1 MLKERARILAVS
13 IFVLDLSLVSAA
25 FLAGYWIRDTFLPA
39 IAPGSF
45 PTHLYP
51 LGDYLPLLPFALIIW
66 GAMLLLSGRYRSH
79 RTVLLLDE
87 AWAIVRVCAMGA
99 VLFTLMLYTARMDEQ
114 LLGDDR
120 ISRIWVLFFAV
131 FSFLFLLTEKIGL
144 RVTSRYVRLRGFNYR
159 TVLIVGNG
167 PAALTIADSI
177 HGHRYWGYRIL
188 GFVSSGVTGSS
199 GGNNGQGNGNGNGLA
214 ERTETHIGP
223 YPVLGGIDDIPRIVE
238 GNVVDDVI
246 FAVHRRDLDRLED
259 LFLSLQEQ
267 GIRTR
272 FAMDLFPHTRARV
285 QLEELDGIPLLSFA
299 TTPTSQIQL
308 MAKRALDVILAAL
321 LLFLGMPVV
330 LMISLLIKLTSGGG
344 SVLFRQTRCG
354 LNGRFFT
361 LYKFRTMVEGA
372 EERRRELMHL
382 NEMNGP
388 VFKLRSDP
396 RVTAFGRFLRR
407 FSIDELPQLWNVL
420 RGDMSLVGPRPPI
433 PEEVAKYQRWQRRR
447 LAMKPGLTCL
457 WQVSGRN
464 NLDFDRWMQLDL
476 EYIDSWTPMLDF
488 KILLKTI
495 PAVLSGKGAS

>member
-1 MLKERARILAVS
+1 MLKERARILAVT
-13 IFVLDLSLVSAA
+13 IFVLDLSLVAAA
-25 FLAGYWIRDTFLPA
+25 FLAGYWLRDSLLPA
-39 IAPGSF
+39 VAPHSF
-45 PTHLYP
+45 PSHLYP
-51 LGDYLPLLPFALIIW
+51 LGDYLPLLPFALVIW

-79 RTVLLLDE
+79 RTVPLLDE
-87 AWAIVRVCAMGA
+87 GWAIVRVCAMGA
-99 VLFTLMLYTARMDEQ
+99 ALFTLILYTARMDEQ
-114 LLGDDR
+114 LLGDDH
-120 ISRIWVLFFAV
+120 ISRLWVLFFAI
-131 FSFLFLLTEKIGL
+131 FSCLFLLTEKIGL
-144 RVTSRYVRLRGFNYR
+144 RVTSRYVRLKGFNYR
-159 TVLIVGNG
+159 TVLIVGSG
-167 PAALTIADSI
+167 PAALTIADSL
-177 HGHRYWGYRIL
+177 HSHRFWGYRIL
-188 GFVSSGVTGSS
+188 GFVS
-199 GGNNGQGNGNGNGLA
+199 NHQDA
-214 ERTETHIGP
+214 PEIPETHIGP
-223 YPVLGGIDDIPRIVE
+223 YPVLGEIEDIRRIVE
-238 GNVVDDVI
+238 SNVVDDVI

-285 QLEELDGIPLLSFA
+285 QLEEMDGIPLLSFA
-299 TTPTSQIQL
+299 TTPTSQLQL
-308 MAKRALDVILAAL
+308 MAKRAVDVTLASL

-330 LMISLLIKLTSGGG
+330 LMISLLIKITSGG

-354 LNGRFFT
+354 LNGRSFT
-361 LYKFRTMVEGA
+361 LYKFRTMVEDA
-372 EERRRELMHL
+372 EERRRELLHL

-407 FSIDELPQLWNVL
+407 FSLDELPQLWNVL

-488 KILLKTI
+488 KILLRTI

>member
-1 MLKERARILAVS
+1 MLKERARILAFT
-13 IFVLDLSLVSAA
+13 IFVLDLTLVALA
-25 FLAGYWIRDTFLPA
+25 FMAGYWLRDSILPA
-39 IAPGSF
+39 VAPQSF
-45 PTHLYP
+45 PTRLYN
-51 LGDYLPLLPFALIIW
+51 LGDYLPLLPFALVIW

-79 RTVLLLDE
+79 RTVPLLDE
-87 AWAIVRVCAMGA
+87 AWAIIRVCATGA
-99 VLFTLMLYTARMDEQ
+99 VLFTLMLYAARMDEQ

-120 ISRIWVLFFAV
+120 ISRLWVLFFAV
-131 FSFLFLLTEKIGL
+131 FSVLFLLTEKIAL

-159 TVLIVGNG
+159 TVLIVGTG
-167 PAALTIADSI
+167 PAALKIADSV
-177 HGHRYWGYRIL
+177 HGHRFWGFRIL
-188 GFVSSGVTGSS
+188 GFVSNGVADGPV
-199 GGNNGQGNGNGNGLA
+199 G
-214 ERTETHIGP
+214 ERFGP
-223 YPVLGGIDDIPRIVE
+223 YPVLGEIEDIPRIVE
-238 GNVVDDVI
+238 NNVVDDVI

-272 FAMDLFPHTRARV
+272 FAMDLFPHTRAQV

-308 MAKRALDVILAAL
+308 MAKRTLDVAAAFL
-321 LLFLGMPVV
+321 LLLLGIPVV
-330 LMISLLIKLTSGGG
+330 LVIAVLIKVTSGGR
-344 SVLFRQTRCG
+344 VLFRQTRCG

-361 LYKFRTMVEGA
+361 LYKFRTMVEDA
-372 EERRRELMHL
+372 EERRRELLHL
-382 NEMNGP
+382 NEMDGP
-388 VFKLRSDP
+388 VFKLRGDP

-407 FSIDELPQLWNVL
+407 FSLDELPQLWNVL

-464 NLDFDRWMQLDL
+464 DLDFDRWMQLDL

-488 KILLKTI
+488 KILLRTI